1 MEIKDMLIIL
11 ENYGF
16 SGLIGVSSIFLI
28 FVLVKTKWFSK
39 FFAKFT
45 DFIIDK
51 FLSMRASKS
60 KVKNLTESEI
70 LNHDIFSYINF
81 MIYSKV
87 PTLKFSTEYRT
98 VVFRKY
104 LSIYLKAHKVKIKE
118 FVEKKEFEKM
128 DESQLWNSLLILINS
143 IIYEY
148 ETEMRLLKISEV
160 IIEKM
165 KSKNNDTLSLTI
177 DLLQNV
183 CNSNFYDSDKNYLKM
198 YSILNIM
205 LSILENTI
213 SASEMICNSINGELK
228 GLKYSENGKTY
239 TEN

>member
-1 MEIKDMLIIL
+1 MEIKDILIIL